1 MNNLEPSENGLEKLK
16 QLYEKGLISE
26 QVYSLFQLKL
36 LESIFGFS
44 SAVTKIKQLPR
55 KNLPSLSL
63 Q

>member
-16 QLYEKGLISE
+16 QFYEKGLISE

-36 LESIFGFS
+36 LESIFGSS

-55 KNLPSLSL
+55 KELLSLSL